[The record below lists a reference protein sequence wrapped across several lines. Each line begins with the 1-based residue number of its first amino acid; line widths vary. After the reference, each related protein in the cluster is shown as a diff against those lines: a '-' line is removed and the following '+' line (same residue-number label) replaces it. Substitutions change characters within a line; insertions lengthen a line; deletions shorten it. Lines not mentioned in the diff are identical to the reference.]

1 MTYRINYAK
10 VISQAGSIE
19 KGALELAAQVR
30 ALEQLEQDCNA
41 IWKGQAA
48 DVFIRKLHTLSSEML
63 RTQKQMTD
71 LASTIKYCA
80 DRVQSAD
87 RQAEK
92 SCCAEVRTINVEAT
106 AGQSGT
112 QARFGFLR
120 KQSAKITLVH
130 GSLDHR
136 LPY

>member
-63 RTQKQMTD
+63 RTQKQ
-71 LASTIKYCA
+71 
-80 DRVQSAD
+80 
-87 RQAEK
+87 
-92 SCCAEVRTINVEAT
+92 
-106 AGQSGT
+106 
-112 QARFGFLR
+112 
-120 KQSAKITLVH
+120 
-130 GSLDHR
+130 
-136 LPY
+136 

>member
-48 DVFIRKLHTLSSEML
+48 DVFGVNALDSNSWTKADML
-63 RTQKQMTD
+63 KFETGY
-71 LASTIKYCA
+71 STIC
-80 DRVQSAD
+80 ST
-87 RQAEK
+87 
-92 SCCAEVRTINVEAT
+92 SP
-106 AGQSGT
+106 
-112 QARFGFLR
+112 
-120 KQSAKITLVH
+120 TLTYNP
-130 GSLDHR
+130 LYIR
-136 LPY
+136 IIKK

>member
-80 DRVQSAD
+80 DRVQSAG
-87 RQAEK
+87 RQAEERAAALK
-92 SCCAEVRTINVEAT
+92 S
-106 AGQSGT
+106 GQ
-112 QARFGFLR
+112 
-120 KQSAKITLVH
+120 
-130 GSLDHR
+130 
-136 LPY
+136 

>member
-48 DVFIRKLHTLSSEML
+48 DVFIRKLNTLSLEML
-63 RTQKQMTD
+63 RNEKQMTD

-87 RQAEK
+87 RQAEERAAALK
-92 SCCAEVRTINVEAT
+92 
-106 AGQSGT
+106 
-112 QARFGFLR
+112 
-120 KQSAKITLVH
+120 
-130 GSLDHR
+130 
-136 LPY
+136 

>member
-48 DVFIRKLHTLSSEML
+48 DVFIRK
-63 RTQKQMTD
+63 QMTD

-87 RQAEK
+87 RQAEERAAALK
-92 SCCAEVRTINVEAT
+92 S
-106 AGQSGT
+106 GQ
-112 QARFGFLR
+112 
-120 KQSAKITLVH
+120 
-130 GSLDHR
+130 
-136 LPY
+136 

>member
-63 RTQKQMTD
+63 RTQKQMT

-87 RQAEK
+87 RQAEERAAALK
-92 SCCAEVRTINVEAT
+92 S
-106 AGQSGT
+106 GQ
-112 QARFGFLR
+112 
-120 KQSAKITLVH
+120 
-130 GSLDHR
+130 
-136 LPY
+136 